1 MTMAT
6 LVVGMGVTGRA
17 VVAQLVDRGVDVRAV
32 DDAPSAQAR
41 QAAASAG
48 IDLVES
54 PTVEQLAGLLS
65 GCDAVVVSPGVP
77 ARHPVYDA
85 ARAAG
90 VEVLSEIELA
100 WRWTDKPIVAITG
113 TNGKTTVTTIVAEML
128 NRSGLHARPAGN
140 IGLPLVEAVA
150 QDADVYVAEVSSF
163 QLEYTAGFRPSVGTW
178 LNFAEDHLDWHP
190 TLEHYAA
197 AKERIWANQGAGD
210 VAIANADDEKASAGL
225 ACAPADVHITFGRS
239 TAAQWR
245 ITDSGIR
252 MPGGEQF
259 IALSD
264 LPRSLPHDLE
274 NIAASAATAIA
285 AGASVDACREVA
297 RSFAGLPHRVELV
310 AHAGGVQW
318 YDDSK
323 ATTPASVL
331 AAVRGFRSV
340 VLLAGGRNKGLDLTV
355 LRDAA
360 EHIKAVVAFGEAA
373 QEVEDAFRGL
383 RPVEW
388 AGSMY
393 DAVRAAA
400 AFAEEGDVVLLS
412 PGCAS
417 FDWYRNYAE
426 RGEDF
431 VRRIKEVVGE

>member
-1 MTMAT
+1 MAT
-6 LVVGMGVTGRA
+6 LVVGLGVTGRA
-17 VVAQLVDRGVDVRAV
+17 VVAQLLARGEEVRV
-32 DDAPSAQAR
+32 IDDAPSDASR
-41 QAAASAG
+41 EAAVSAG
-48 IDLVES
+48 VELVES
-54 PTVEQLAGLLS
+54 PTAEQLSQVLS
-65 GCDAVVVSPGVP
+65 GCDAAVVSPGVP
-77 ARHPVYDA
+77 AGHPVYDA

-100 WRWTDKPIVAITG
+100 WRWTDKPIVAVTG

-128 NRSGLHARPAGN
+128 NRSGVHARAAGN
-140 IGLPLVEAVA
+140 IGLPLVEAIT

-163 QLEYTAGFRPSVGTW
+163 QLEYTAGFRPTVGTW

-190 TLEHYAA
+190 SLEHYAA
-197 AKERIWANQGAGD
+197 AKERIWANQGSGD
-210 VAIANADDEKASAGL
+210 VAIANADDDKASAAL
-225 ACAPADVHITFGRS
+225 ACAPTDVHITFGLS
-239 TAAQWR
+239 TSAQWR

-252 MPGGEQF
+252 MPGGEEF
-259 IALSD
+259 VRTED
-264 LPRSLPHDLE
+264 LPRSLPHDLA

-285 AGASVDACREVA
+285 AGASVDACRDVA
-297 RSFAGLPHRVELV
+297 RTFAGLPHRVELV
-310 AHAGGVQW
+310 AHSGGVRW

-340 VLLAGGRNKGLDLTV
+340 VLLAGGRNKGLDLSV

-360 EHIKAVVAFGEAA
+360 DHIKAVVAFGDAA

-400 AFAEEGDVVLLS
+400 GFAEEGDVVLLS

>member
-1 MTMAT
+1 MTTM
-6 LVVGMGVTGRA
+6 VVGLGLTGRG
-17 VVAQLVDRGVDVRAV
+17 VVAALRSRGEEVRV
-32 DDAPSAQAR
+32 IDDAPSEAATN
-41 QAAASAG
+41 AAASLG
-48 IDLVES
+48 VELVVAPS
-54 PTVEQLAGLLS
+54 ADQLGALLS

-77 ARHPVYDA
+77 ARHPIYDA

-90 VEVLSEIELA
+90 AEVLSEIELA

-113 TNGKTTVTTIVAEML
+113 TNGKTTVTTIVTEML
-128 NRSGLHARPAGN
+128 NRSGMRAIAAGN
-140 IGLPLVEAVA
+140 IGLPLIEAVA
-150 QDADVYVAEVSSF
+150 QEADVYVAEVSSF
-163 QLEYTAGFRPSVGTW
+163 QLEYTAGFHPSIGTW

-210 VAIANADDEKASAGL
+210 VAIANTDDDKASAAL
-225 ACAPADVHITFGRS
+225 ACAPTDVHITFGTS
-239 TAAQWR
+239 NAAQWR
-245 ITDSGIR
+245 ITDAGIR
-252 MPGGEQF
+252 MPGGEEF
-259 IALSD
+259 VHLSE
-264 LPRSLPHDLE
+264 LSRALPHDVS
-274 NIAASAATAIA
+274 NMAAAAATAVA

-297 RSFAGLPHRVELV
+297 RTFAGLPHRVELV
-310 AHAGGVQW
+310 AHAGGVRW

-355 LRDAA
+355 LREAA
-360 EHIKAVVAFGEAA
+360 DHIKAVVAFGEAA
-373 QEVEDAFRGL
+373 QEIEDAFRGL

-400 AFAEEGDVVLLS
+400 NFAEEGDVVLLS

-417 FDWYRNYAE
+417 YDWYRNYAE
-426 RGEDF
+426 RGDDF
-431 VRRIKEVVGE
+431 ARRIKEVVGE